1 MATIRLP
8 EWGRVR
14 VPDLTNDQRERL
26 SDLSVVWKEANR
38 LPALPLAFE
47 GTDGKTLVT
56 RQYVGVIETDDIAI
70 EIYPKL
76 DKGMEETHLLPE
88 GKAKSVLANL
98 MWLLEVSGYN
108 DLVDTGAGGLDESP
122 EAFPDLFALLM
133 AKRLRD
139 ELARGVPRSYER
151 FEDDLKTVRGR
162 LLIGEQATRNF
173 NRWDRIACAFDEFT
187 PDTTVCRIL
196 RCACQEFQGRVR
208 HAEARRVLSEC
219 LGLLDE
225 VSDIS
230 VPEALHHANLLP
242 PWSRGIER
250 FRRPF
255 TLAVRLLR
263 GLSHDL
269 LAGHPDT
276 FVFLLDMNKVF
287 EAFVTA
293 ALEARF
299 GGAITTQQ
307 SIGTLLKINPGGI
320 QQKPDLRWAGKE
332 NLWIGDAKYKHLTAG
347 MDASLTFVKDE
358 TAPAGRFLS
367 PDDIRQLTVYA
378 ELVRRKKALDSI
390 PHLALFYPFQGSDA
404 QLKADSTTAWNDS
417 PTLARACTSPEIRES
432 RRCAPRKL
440 PRYITLTSES
450 LAQLDR
456 SKAPKAVAAACLHA
470 LPFRVLRALSLTLRT
485 PPHSW
490 GAALPLGKRGELR

>member
-1 MATIRLP
+1 MAPIRLP

-26 SDLSVVWKEANR
+26 SDLARAWKEANR

-47 GTDGKTLVT
+47 GADGKTLVT

-76 DKGMEETHLLPE
+76 DKGIGETDTLAE
-88 GKAKSVLANL
+88 GKEKSVLANL
-98 MWLLEVSGYN
+98 MWMIQESNYD
-108 DLVDTGAGGLDESP
+108 DLVDTGDGGLDESL

-162 LLIGEQATRNF
+162 LLVGEQATRNF

-187 PDTTVCRIL
+187 PDTTICRIL
-196 RCACQEFQGRVR
+196 RCACQALHGHVR

-230 VPEALHHANLLP
+230 VAEALHHANLLP
-242 PWSRGIER
+242 PWSRGMER

-263 GLSHDL
+263 GLSHEL
-269 LAGHPDT
+269 LAGHRDT
-276 FVFLLDMNKVF
+276 FVFLLDMNRVF

-299 GGAITTQQ
+299 GVPIRTQEP
-307 SIGTLLKINPGGI
+307 IGTLLKTKPGGI
-320 QQKPDLRWAGKE
+320 QQKPDFLWKTEQGI
-332 NLWIGDAKYKHLTAG
+332 WIGDAKYKQLTAG
-347 MDASLTFVKDE
+347 MEVSLTFAKDE

-378 ELVRRKKALDSI
+378 ELVRRQEALDTI
-390 PHLALFYPFQGSDA
+390 PHLTLFYPFQGSEA
-404 QLKADSTTAWNDS
+404 QLKADSTLAWNDS
-417 PTLARACTSPEIRES
+417 QLWLVPVLLQKKETLAAV
-432 RRCAPRKL
+432 L
-440 PRYITLTSES
+440 PVNF
-450 LAQLDR
+450 
-456 SKAPKAVAAACLHA
+456 PKHHENSA
-470 LPFRVLRALSLTLRT
+470 S
-485 PPHSW
+485 
-490 GAALPLGKRGELR
+490 

>member
-26 SDLSVVWKEANR
+26 SDLSVAWKEANR

-76 DKGMEETHLLPE
+76 DKGMKETHLLPE

-98 MWLLEVSGYN
+98 MWMLEVSNYD
-108 DLVDTGAGGLDESP
+108 DLVDTGDGGLDESL

-139 ELARGVPRSYER
+139 ELARGVPRTYER

-162 LLIGEQATRNF
+162 LLVGEQATRNF

-187 PDTTVCRIL
+187 PDTAVCRIL
-196 RCACQEFQGRVR
+196 RCACQALHGHVR
-208 HAEARRVLSEC
+208 HTEARRVLSEC

-230 VPEALHHANLLP
+230 VAEALHHANLLP
-242 PWSRGIER
+242 PWSRGMER

-255 TLAVRLLR
+255 TLAVHLLR

-269 LAGHPDT
+269 LAGHQDT

-287 EAFVTA
+287 EAYAAA
-293 ALEARF
+293 ALEAHF
-299 GGAITTQQ
+299 GVRVETQVKV
-307 SIGTLLKINPGGI
+307 GYLLKQSSGRI
-320 QQKPDLRWAGKE
+320 QQNADFIWTDSQQQV
-332 NLWIGDAKYKHLTAG
+332 WIGDAKYKHLAAG
-347 MDASLTFVKDE
+347 QEASLTFEQNE
-358 TAPAGRFLS
+358 TAPAGRLLS

-378 ELVRRKKALDSI
+378 ELFLRSQTVLI
-390 PHLALFYPFQGSDA
+390 QPPYLVLIYPFVGEETFQ
-404 QLKADSTTAWNDS
+404 ADSTTAWNGS
-417 PTLARACTSPEIRES
+417 TLW
-432 RRCAPRKL
+432 L
-440 PRYITLTSES
+440 
-450 LAQLDR
+450 
-456 SKAPKAVAAACLHA
+456 
-470 LPFRVLRALSLTLRT
+470 
-485 PPHSW
+485 
-490 GAALPLGKRGELR
+490 LPLLVKKESYARQGQFFPNTFEKSPSIYVSS

>member
-26 SDLSVVWKEANR
+26 SDLSVAWKEANR

-56 RQYVGVIETDDIAI
+56 KQYVGVIETDDIAI

-76 DKGMEETHLLPE
+76 DESMEENHTLGDDKP
-88 GKAKSVLANL
+88 KSVLENL
-98 MWLLEVSGYN
+98 MWLLKVSGYD
-108 DLVDTGAGGLDESP
+108 DLVDTGDGGLNESHK
-122 EAFPDLFALLM
+122 AFPDLFALLM

-139 ELARGVPRSYER
+139 ELARGVPRSYEH
-151 FEDDLKTVRGR
+151 FEEDLKTVRGR
-162 LLIGEQATRNF
+162 LLIGQQVTRNF
-173 NRWDRIACAFDEFT
+173 NRWDRIACTFDEFT

-196 RCACQEFQGRVR
+196 RCACQTLHGRVR
-208 HAEARRVLSEC
+208 HAEARRLLSEC

-230 VPEALHHANLLP
+230 AAEALHHANLLP
-242 PWSRGIER
+242 PWSHGMER
-250 FRRPF
+250 FSRPF

-269 LAGHPDT
+269 LAGHQDT
-276 FVFLLDMNKVF
+276 FVFLLDMNRVF

-299 GGAITTQQ
+299 GGPITTQQ
-307 SIGTLLKINPGGI
+307 AIGTLLKTNPGGI
-320 QQKPDLRWAGKE
+320 QQKPDFLWGTQQTT
-332 NLWIGDAKYKHLTAG
+332 WIGDAKYKQLTAG
-347 MDASLTFVKDE
+347 MEASLTFAKDE

-378 ELVRRKKALDSI
+378 EIVRRKKSQDAI
-390 PHLALFYPFQGSDA
+390 PHLALFYPFQGSET
-404 QLKADSTTAWNDS
+404 QLRADSTIAWNDS
-417 PTLARACTSPEIRES
+417 PLWLVPVLLQKQE
-432 RRCAPRKL
+432 L
-440 PRYITLTSES
+440 
-450 LAQLDR
+450 
-456 SKAPKAVAAACLHA
+456 
-470 LPFRVLRALSLTLRT
+470 LRAVLPANFPDNEHQSPQYVPGGGVSCPPLS
-485 PPHSW
+485 S
-490 GAALPLGKRGELR
+490 